1 MSLDL
6 QDKYKYK
13 IKNISELKKIK
24 KKLLGKKKM
33 ILCHGVFDV
42 VHPGHI
48 RHLIYAKTKADILIV
63 SVTADK
69 FIKKGVYRPHIP
81 EELRAL
87 NIAAFEMV
95 DYVMVDKNETPIA
108 NINFLK
114 PDFFAKG
121 FEYTSKGLP
130 KATIQE
136 SKAVESYGGKMIFTP
151 GDVVYSSS
159 NFLSNFLPKLQM
171 EKLLLLM
178 ERNNINFKKLKDTV
192 LNLSKIKVHIVGDII
207 IDIYTRTSLIGGQV
221 KTPTIS
227 VLYQNDDK
235 YIGGAGIVAQHLN
248 SAGANVTF
256 TSVLGDDD
264 LKELTLDHMKKSKI
278 KMNSIIDKTR
288 PTTSKNAIIANG
300 YRVLKVD
307 NLDNQ
312 PISKYIL
319 DKIIKKIK
327 STTSDI
333 IIFSDFRHGIFNS
346 DSVKLLTNAINKKTF
361 KSADSQVA
369 TRWGNIADFKKFD
382 LITPNEKETRF
393 ALADQDSTISELT
406 IKLKEATNFKNL
418 ILKLGEKGV
427 FSVSNSN
434 KFDHA
439 FSIPSFV
446 ENLIDPVGS
455 GDALLAYSSL
465 VLYKTK
471 SLVMASIIGSIAAA
485 CECEKDGNIPIKI
498 EEIINK
504 INFLEKEAN
513 FFNA

>member
-108 NINFLK
+108 NINYLK

-136 SKAVESYGGKMIFTP
+136 SKAVENYGGKMIFTP

-178 ERNNINFKKLKDTV
+178 KRNNINFKNLKDTV
-192 LNLSKIKVHIVGDII
+192 LNLSKIKVHIIGDTI

-235 YIGGAGIVAQHLN
+235 YIGGAGIVAQHLK

-256 TSVLGDDD
+256 TTVLGDDD
-264 LKELTLDHMKKSKI
+264 LKGLTLDHMKKSKI

-327 STTSDI
+327 SITSDI

-406 IKLKEATNFKNL
+406 IKLKEEANFKNL

-465 VLYKTK
+465 ALYKTK

-498 EEIINK
+498 EEIVNK